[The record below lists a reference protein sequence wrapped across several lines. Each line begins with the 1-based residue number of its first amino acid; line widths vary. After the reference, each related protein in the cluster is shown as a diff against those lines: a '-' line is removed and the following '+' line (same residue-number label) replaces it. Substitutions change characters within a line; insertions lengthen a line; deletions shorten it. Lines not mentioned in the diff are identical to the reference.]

1 MQQPEEKGRE
11 KLSFTAVPEV
21 VQEERVKRISI
32 FLLQPCQPQGR
43 AEAHSW
49 DSGRQ
54 GCCSGV

>member
-11 KLSFTAVPEV
+11 RLLLTAVPEAV
-21 VQEERVKRISI
+21 EEKRVKRISI

-43 AEAHSW
+43 AEVHSW

-54 GCCSGV
+54 GCGSGV